1 MSVELHNKKIS
12 VKPGFGRKLETPT
25 FNKTKTSSA
34 GGADS
39 SVFSNTT
46 TLNRTSLKD
55 SASQSISTS
64 TLNKSLSTSYT
75 SSSSSVFKSR
85 SANFVPGNHFLGV
98 SDYVRDRNDVR
109 TGITTGIGYDASVGG
124 YRSGKHDLE
133 LFTGGLTQASERRMM
148 QRVGMVDLS
157 KLGQINFGGS
167 NNSGSSGKTSW
178 LAKLG
183 IGLGIAGVAVG
194 GGVAIANLVK
204 TNKAKKA
211 AKNEDNISKLNNTNS
226 TPKSEP
232 VKTKDNTEEIKGIQ
246 TSTNPT
252 VQSLQSVK
260 TSQECKN
267 IVSQLT
273 EQQQTVNNTIELNK
287 NNLAEATKGKESA
300 QTSLD
305 TATQGIS
312 TEKQNI
318 QKQEGTITKLQSQ
331 LSQLDPNSE
340 NYSEMKA
347 QLEQQIKEAETA
359 KADSETNLKNY
370 EQQRDNAQNSISQF
384 DREISSINT
393 DLSSLNAEKT
403 EIDKGIEYANKK
415 ADELSAKENQDKK
428 A

>member
-148 QRVGMVDLS
+148 QRAGMVDLS

-183 IGLGIAGVAVG
+183 IGLGIGKANEERGWANEFLNNFEGMQIRLQQQRVGTIDIQAGKQHLFGIRFDKSRHDGYFDGEFVG
-194 GGVAIANLVK
+194 KQAINATKAFNLVDK
-204 TNKAKKA
+204 TTG
-211 AKNEDNISKLNNTNS
+211 EDYDTYYLYVGTEGKTIRWMLKS
-226 TPKSEP
+226 T
-232 VKTKDNTEEIKGIQ
+232 
-246 TSTNPT
+246 
-252 VQSLQSVK
+252 
-260 TSQECKN
+260 
-267 IVSQLT
+267 
-273 EQQQTVNNTIELNK
+273 
-287 NNLAEATKGKESA
+287 
-300 QTSLD
+300 TSLF
-305 TATQGIS
+305 I
-312 TEKQNI
+312 I
-318 QKQEGTITKLQSQ
+318 
-331 LSQLDPNSE
+331 P
-340 NYSEMKA
+340 MKR
-347 QLEQQIKEAETA
+347 LKFMIRRYCLRLRRVKFPQQ
-359 KADSETNLKNY
+359 
-370 EQQRDNAQNSISQF
+370 
-384 DREISSINT
+384 
-393 DLSSLNAEKT
+393 
-403 EIDKGIEYANKK
+403 
-415 ADELSAKENQDKK
+415 
-428 A
+428 